1 MDNAHPSRNGTI
13 QLIVAVILTKTI
25 ILYCSYLYPYMQ
37 EFCAG
42 SLVHG
47 MMSSFYTVWCEICGI
62 QCTYFGT
69 FTNYV
74 WFVFPSLHNRHYCF
88 AFFRREGKSKVSEKC
103 QKCAKREGI
112 IAPMPS
118 PVCVWCSSLTS
129 PLPMLARKNT
139 KKYRRLCRLCISKYM
154 ENDNKELTITEYLI
168 KFNSTSND
176 F

>member
-13 QLIVAVILTKTI
+13 QLIVAVILTKTV
-25 ILYCSYLYPYMQ
+25 ILYCSYLYPYMK

-62 QCTYFGT
+62 QCTYSGT
-69 FTNYV
+69 LTNYF

-103 QKCAKREGI
+103 KKCAKREGI
-112 IAPMPS
+112 ITPIPS
-118 PVCVWCSSLTS
+118 TICVWRSSRTPL
-129 PLPMLARKNT
+129 LPMLARKTLKNIACYAGYVFPST
-139 KKYRRLCRLCISKYM
+139 WEM
-154 ENDNKELTITEYLI
+154 ITG
-168 KFNSTSND
+168 NWQ
-176 F
+176 

>member
-13 QLIVAVILTKTI
+13 QLIVAVILTKTV

-62 QCTYFGT
+62 QCTYSGT
-69 FTNYV
+69 FTNYFGLYFLACITGIIV
-74 WFVFPSLHNRHYCF
+74 LHFSGEKAR
-88 AFFRREGKSKVSEKC
+88 AKWAKSAKNA
-103 QKCAKREGI
+103 QKDV

-118 PVCVWCSSLTS
+118 TICVWRSSRTS
-129 PLPMLARKNT
+129 LLPMLVRKT
-139 KKYRRLCRLCISKYM
+139 LKRIACYAGYVFPSTWKM
-154 ENDNKELTITEYLI
+154 ITG
-168 KFNSTSND
+168 NWQ
-176 F
+176 